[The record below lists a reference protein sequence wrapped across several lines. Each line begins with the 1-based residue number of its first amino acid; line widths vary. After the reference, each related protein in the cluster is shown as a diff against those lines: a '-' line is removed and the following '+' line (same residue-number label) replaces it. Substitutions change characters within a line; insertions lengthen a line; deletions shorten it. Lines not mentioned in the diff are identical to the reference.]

1 MKIKINSKCKS
12 LIQITS
18 QTHAWIRIKEA
29 RQKLL
34 SSVKKQA
41 IHSVWHRAYIDA
53 SKVYQQKKVDI
64 SKSDI
69 EALFVARKLAPTAKL
84 CVVPKK
90 PSELLSSNNATLVS
104 SLHRRLLHQRRKSRC
119 VKNSRFTTKA
129 ARKQNPTVNQSQ
141 ENPSKLL
148 SFKKKNV
155 LNDSE

>member
-53 SKVYQQKKVDI
+53 FKVYQQAKVEI
-64 SKSDI
+64 CKSDI
-69 EALFVARKLAPTAKL
+69 EALFVARKLSPTTKL

-90 PSELLSSNNATLVS
+90 PSELLSPNNATLVS
-104 SLHRRLLHQRRKSRC
+104 CLHLRLLHQRYKSQC
-119 VKNSRFTTKA
+119 VKKSRFT
-129 ARKQNPTVNQSQ
+129 AREEERKNPACNHKINQS
-141 ENPSKLL
+141 ESTLI
-148 SFKKKNV
+148 
-155 LNDSE
+155 